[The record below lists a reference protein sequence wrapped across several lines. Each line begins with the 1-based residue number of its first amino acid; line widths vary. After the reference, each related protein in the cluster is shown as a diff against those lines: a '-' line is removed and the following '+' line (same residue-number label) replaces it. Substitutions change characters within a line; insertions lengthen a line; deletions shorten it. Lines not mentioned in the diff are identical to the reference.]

1 MEIFTGITN
10 AAEFPPDDEPAGAV
24 GGNIALTLSI
34 TLKILSAS
42 KFALDKTVRFI
53 LNTFVKDDLRIWM
66 DLNCLK
72 LTGKKMI
79 VGHVSDKLDIFFELF
94 ELKN

>member
-1 MEIFTGITN
+1 MKIFEIEDYIVYL
-10 AAEFPPDDEPAGAV
+10 EHSEPKYFLVISHANGSSLYEII
-24 GGNIALTLSI
+24 NTSKSHS
-34 TLKILSAS
+34 KI
-42 KFALDKTVRFI
+42 I
-53 LNTFVKDDLRIWM
+53 LNTFIKDELRIWM

-72 LTGKKMI
+72 LTGKKII

>member
-1 MEIFTGITN
+1 MKIFEIEDYIVYL
-10 AAEFPPDDEPAGAV
+10 EHSEPKCFLAISHA
-24 GGNIALTLSI
+24 NRSSLYEIINTSKSHS
-34 TLKILSAS
+34 KI
-42 KFALDKTVRFI
+42 I
-53 LNTFVKDDLRIWM
+53 LNTFIKDELRIWM

>member
-1 MEIFTGITN
+1 MKIFEIEDYIVYL
-10 AAEFPPDDEPAGAV
+10 EHSEPKYFLAISHANGSSLYEII
-24 GGNIALTLSI
+24 NTSKSHP
-34 TLKILSAS
+34 KI
-42 KFALDKTVRFI
+42 I
-53 LNTFVKDDLRIWM
+53 LNTFIKDELRIWM

-72 LTGKKMI
+72 LSGKKMI

>member
-1 MEIFTGITN
+1 MKFNKDKNIGRVLFIVEGSKTEFSILKRIFC
-10 AAEFPPDDEPAGAV
+10 
-24 GGNIALTLSI
+24 NI
-34 TLKILSAS
+34 LKYNYIA
-42 KFALDKTVRFI
+42 KKRNR
-53 LNTFVKDDLRIWM
+53 LNTFVKDELRLWM